1 MIIKKAEYKKVM
13 KEVNER
19 ISDDVYGCDQCK
31 KEFGSEDKLQID
43 VFYHD
48 EKNKKQNNGGGTD
61 KHDFCSWVCV
71 FKFLPKIKTDYFVNL
86 PYLKYD
92 SKTKGATA
100 KDFLKLIKEK
110 K

>member
-1 MIIKKAEYKKVM
+1 MIVKKAEYKKVM
-13 KEVNER
+13 KEINER

-31 KEFGSEDKLQID
+31 KEFGGADKLQID
-43 VFYHD
+43 VFYND
-48 EKNKKQNNGGGTD
+48 KTKKKQDRGEVLY

-86 PYLKYD
+86 PYLLYD
-92 SKTKGATA
+92 SKTKGTSV